1 MTHNLF
7 DTVIPKVKQYMS
19 ETGKAYSV
27 KEIAEYLEITPSSA
41 LGVLDLMIAFG
52 IVQKENRRRNYY
64 FLKDTYSDEQINAML
79 PPKKVPR
86 VHKPRRPRGRPVKLK
101 HSKSFLDEYLADLE
115 ERVSQGDGLP
125 ALAILDLPQ
134 PSDTMKTEP
143 KPPVEMV
150 LALMEEPSNLLIKSR
165 SFATVK
171 HLPKD
176 VRRLS
181 PTETRY
187 LKNLLKHLGGYEVMN
202 NLNTVFAKFSA
213 IKSGRY
219 GDVFYFSMGSNSWDN
234 VLKVTVD
241 SSISDCMM
249 LPTIEADRWL
259 HWNDFLIDINT
270 TKIIRGQYDEMI
282 DKFMESGHK
291 LVEITLDKPN
301 TAYVKLVLKNKIK
314 KRELVDLIEVSR
326 VDKWIYLEKVD

>member
-1 MTHNLF
+1 MARNLF
-7 DTVIPKVKQYMS
+7 EIAIPKVKQYMS
-19 ETGKAYSV
+19 ETGGAYNA
-27 KEIAEYLEITPSSA
+27 KEIAEYLGVTSSA
-41 LGVLDLMIAFG
+41 AFGVLDLMIAFG
-52 IVQKENRRRNYY
+52 IVQKVNRRRNYY

-79 PPKKVPR
+79 PPLFPVR
-86 VHKPRRPRGRPVKLK
+86 VIKLRGRPVKTK
-101 HSKSFLDEYLADLE
+101 PKRDSFLDEYLADLE

-125 ALAILDLPQ
+125 ALAILGLPQ
-134 PSDTMKTEP
+134 KSTETPITEP
-143 KPPVEMV
+143 TIEPEP
-150 LALMEEPSNLLIKSR
+150 EPSNLLINRKP
-165 SFATVK
+165 FATVK

-187 LKNLLKHLGGYEVMN
+187 LKNLLKHLGGYDEVMN

-241 SSISDCMM
+241 SSLSDCMM
-249 LPTIEADRWL
+249 LPTVEADRWL
-259 HWNDFLIDINT
+259 HWNAFLASLKET
-270 TKIIRGQYDEMI
+270 RRYAKGQYDEML

-301 TAYVKLVLKNKIK
+301 TVYVKLMLKNRIE

>member
-19 ETGKAYSV
+19 ETGKAYNA
-27 KEIAEYLEITPSSA
+27 KEIAEYIGSTPSSTH
-41 LGVLDLMIAFG
+41 GVLDLMIAFG
-52 IVQKENRRRNYY
+52 IVQKENRRKNYY

-79 PPKKVPR
+79 PPKKIPR
-86 VHKPRRPRGRPVKLK
+86 VHKIRGRPVKLK
-101 HSKSFLDEYLADLE
+101 PSNSFLDKYLADLE
-115 ERVSQGDGLP
+115 ERVSQDDGLP
-125 ALAILDLPQ
+125 ALAILGLPQ
-134 PSDTMKTEP
+134 KSTETPITEP
-143 KPPVEMV
+143 TIEPEP
-150 LALMEEPSNLLIKSR
+150 EPSNLLIKIK

-187 LKNLLKHLGGYEVMN
+187 LKNLLKHLGGYDEVMN

-219 GDVFYFSMGSNSWDN
+219 GDVFYFSMGSNSWNN

-241 SSISDCMM
+241 SSLSDCMM
-249 LPTIEADRWL
+249 LPTVEADRWSQ
-259 HWNDFLIDINT
+259 WNYFQENL
-270 TKIIRGQYDEMI
+270 KAKRRKRGQYDEML
-282 DKFMESGHK
+282 DKFIASGHK
-291 LVEITLDKPN
+291 LVEITVENRKP
-301 TAYVKLVLKNKIK
+301 AGVRQMLKNKIN

>member
-1 MTHNLF
+1 MRRTLIE
-7 DTVIPKVKQYMS
+7 VAIPKVKQYMS
-19 ETGKAYSV
+19 ETGKAYNA
-27 KEIAEYLEITPSSA
+27 KEIAEYLKITASAA

-52 IVQKENRRRNYY
+52 IVQKENRRKNYY

-86 VHKPRRPRGRPVKLK
+86 VPKPRRPRGRPVKRK
-101 HSKSFLDEYLADLE
+101 PSNSFLDEYLADLE

-125 ALAILDLPQ
+125 ALAILNLPQ
-134 PSDTMKTEP
+134 KSTETPITEP
-143 KPPVEMV
+143 TIEPEP
-150 LALMEEPSNLLIKSR
+150 EPSNLLIKIK

-187 LKNLLKHLGGYEVMN
+187 LKNLLKHLGGYDEVMN

-234 VLKVTVD
+234 ILKVTVD
-241 SSISDCMM
+241 SSLSDCMM
-249 LPTIEADRWL
+249 LPTIEANRWSQ
-259 HWNDFLIDINT
+259 WNAFLASLKET
-270 TKIIRGQYDEMI
+270 RRYAKGQYDEML

-291 LVEITLDKPN
+291 LVEITVENRGIP
-301 TAYVKLVLKNKIK
+301 YVKLVLKNKIK
-314 KRELVDLIEVSR
+314 KRNLMNQVEVSR